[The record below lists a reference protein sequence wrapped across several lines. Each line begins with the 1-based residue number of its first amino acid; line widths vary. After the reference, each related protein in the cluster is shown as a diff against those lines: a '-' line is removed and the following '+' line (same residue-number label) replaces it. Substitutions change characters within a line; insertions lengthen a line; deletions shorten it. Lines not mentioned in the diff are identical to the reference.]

1 MRHPT
6 IHLNGTGRAT
16 LSREYGEVVE
26 KLRAALTAL
35 DELTVNGRDYYPQGP
50 DAVQQAIE
58 EHRARY
64 RQVQAVYDDMWAIYE
79 RLENS

>member
-1 MRHPT
+1 MMHPT
-6 IHLNGTGRAT
+6 IHLNGTGRQT
-16 LSREYGEVVE
+16 LSREYGAAVE
-26 KLRAALTAL
+26 ALRAALTAL

-50 DAVQQAIE
+50 SAVQQAIE

-64 RQVQAVYDDMWAIYE
+64 RQVQAVYDDMHEIYQ